1 MINPPKLLI
10 TRRLPVPN
18 QTWLMA
24 AALTLLLVWA
34 LALPACGAGDT
45 PAPTTATSQ
54 GVSVTSP
61 GLASSGAATD
71 PATSAEQSAPIAV
84 VATTPVLADLVGQI
98 AGHRVNI
105 HNLVPADSDVHTWQ
119 STPRDS
125 AHIASADLIISNGA
139 RLSPKIA
146 DLIKKTV
153 PANTTHVVASA
164 GLVPSELAEL
174 DFPRREQ
181 DGPDDG
187 HDDEHD
193 DEHGAGDPHF
203 WQNPRHVVHYVNQI
217 SNGLVAV
224 DPEHAG
230 FYLDNAAA
238 YIGQL
243 EALDT
248 YIEETLSAIP
258 DQRRVI
264 VTFHDAF
271 GYFGARYG
279 FDVLAFVGRHGG
291 DVAPDDIVS
300 VLELVQHR
308 GLPAVFAEPQFS
320 ADALEQV
327 ARDAGIHVGVI
338 RSLPDA
344 AYPDYIAMMRANAD
358 ALAALLR

>member
-1 MINPPKLLI
+1 
-10 TRRLPVPN
+10 
-18 QTWLMA
+18 
-24 AALTLLLVWA
+24 
-34 LALPACGAGDT
+34 
-45 PAPTTATSQ
+45 
-54 GVSVTSP
+54 
-61 GLASSGAATD
+61 
-71 PATSAEQSAPIAV
+71 V

-174 DFPRREQ
+174 DFPGREHDNQ
-181 DGPDDG
+181 DLDDHD
-187 HDDEHD
+187 HDDDPEHT
-193 DEHGAGDPHF
+193 AGDPHF
-203 WQNPRHVVHYVNQI
+203 WLNPRLMVHYVNQI
-217 SNGLVAV
+217 TTGLVEA
-224 DPEHAG
+224 DPDHAG
-230 FYLDNAAA
+230 IYLDNAAA

-271 GYFGARYG
+271 GYFGGRYG

-327 ARDAGIHVGVI
+327 ARDAGIQVSVI

-344 AYPDYIAMMRANAD
+344 TYPDYIAMMRANAD